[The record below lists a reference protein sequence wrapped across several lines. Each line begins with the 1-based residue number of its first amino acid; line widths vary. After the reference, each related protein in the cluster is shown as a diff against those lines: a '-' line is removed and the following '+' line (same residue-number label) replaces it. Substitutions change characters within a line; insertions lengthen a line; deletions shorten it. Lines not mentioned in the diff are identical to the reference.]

1 MKIKLLTSRS
11 GVHGAH
17 SRGDMIHVDIAE
29 GERMIAAGQAEL
41 VRSVKKETA
50 VKTRSKAE
58 KAVK

>member
-1 MKIKLLTSRS
+1 
-11 GVHGAH
+11 
-17 SRGDMIHVDIAE
+17 
-29 GERMIAAGQAEL
+29 MIAAGQAEL